1 MNPQLPLSSFPIQH
15 DVVSTNTLT
24 NSGQQDRW
32 AQWFQEGNLV
42 ALERTVPDDSELKA
56 LAWLCLQNSETRP
69 HAVDAVLFAH
79 ESVRL
84 QTHELFQAGRADDH
98 LQRSLAQ
105 RLLNAGFPFECE
117 DLSSAVMELVQERLA
132 WRETYWKGKVDQ
144 YKNVKE
150 CEELVPG
157 PMKRG
162 RFFYGVGHPYFHF
175 SPDYQTFNVNCKI
188 KGGEQMPL
196 ECRHLELLVQRP
208 LKEGGSEGEFK
219 PEKALWNNDFL
230 REISRVDRKVPRLN
244 RLSYWAL
251 EAEYQKNRFA
261 PTINFSP
268 ERFGVLLRK
277 LLSLSRDLPC
287 SFGVGCWLRRGGH
300 AMRVF
305 MERSTTAPF
314 WVKVGLYEPN
324 VSGDVSHLKV
334 LPEELCQLDFHDF
347 DKLQMCKGH
356 GVSVLFLRVDDPALS
371 RACAGH
377 FVNQGVDSQLAS
389 LEQGLYNCSVPEIEQ
404 AMASLRQVLS
414 FDAPRVKQFGLCL
427 RAATGE
433 DTLERYAGFQS
444 FMEGLRSLALTPDQ
458 LTEVLCDAGPA
469 CGLLLLFTRKRLAP
483 MVEVLMRCLK
493 KLHLSR
499 DQAFKV
505 LRGGED
511 FRMDDT
517 AYFRGIDT
525 TLQIFRS
532 GLQGWGFSAEQI
544 VELLTENC
552 GDLASMGE
560 GMIVAGMTGLRELGL
575 SSDQIARML
584 TPRPSFR
591 NETASSLCC
600 ALQRWDKEG
609 AESVK
614 AFMAGLKSLSLAAE
628 HNLAILAPEGFGGA
642 AGLRKVLDGVSDE
655 ARATFLADM
664 ADLDMPPE
672 SRAALAG

>member
-42 ALERTVPDDSELKA
+42 ALERTVPDDSESKA

-79 ESVRL
+79 KSVRL
-84 QTHELFQAGRADDH
+84 QSHELFQAGRADDH

-105 RLLNAGFPFECE
+105 RLLNAGFPFKCE

-144 YKNVKE
+144 YKNVKD

-157 PMKRG
+157 PMKHG
-162 RFFYGVGHPYFHF
+162 GFFYGVGRPYFHF
-175 SPDYQTFNVNCKI
+175 SPDYQTFNVNCRI
-188 KGGEQMPL
+188 EGGERIPL

-219 PEKALWNNDFL
+219 PEKALWNKDFL
-230 REISRVDRKVPRLN
+230 REISRVDRNVPRLN

-251 EAEYQKNRFA
+251 EAEYKKNRFA

-268 ERFGVLLRK
+268 EHFGVLLRK

-287 SFGVGCWLRRGGH
+287 SFGVGWWFSRGGH

-334 LPEELCQLDFHDF
+334 LPEDLCRLDFHDF
-347 DKLQMCKGH
+347 DKLKMCEAY
-356 GVSVLFLRVDDPALS
+356 GVSVLSLKVDDPALS

-377 FVNQGVDSQLAS
+377 FVNQDVDSQLAS
-389 LEQGLYNCSVPEIEQ
+389 LEQGLNNCSAPEIEQ
-404 AMASLRQVLS
+404 AMARLRQVPS

-427 RAATGE
+427 RAATVGE
-433 DTLERYAGFQS
+433 MPERYAGFQ
-444 FMEGLRSLALTPDQ
+444 FFLEGLRSLALTPDQ
-458 LTEVLCDAGPA
+458 LTEVLSDAGPS
-469 CGLLLLFTRKRLAP
+469 CGLPWLFAGKCHAP

-493 KLHLSR
+493 KLNLSR

-505 LRGGED
+505 LRGGEV
-511 FRMDDT
+511 FRMEEG
-517 AYFRGIDT
+517 AYIYGADT

-532 GLQGWGFSAEQI
+532 GLQDWGFSAEQI
-544 VELLTENC
+544 VGLLTENC
-552 GDLASMGE
+552 GDLASKGE

-584 TPRPSFR
+584 TPRPSR
-591 NETASSLCC
+591 SGKASSLCC
-600 ALQRWDKEG
+600 ALQRWDKGG

-628 HNLAILAPEGFGGA
+628 HNLAILAPEHFGGA

-664 ADLDMPPE
+664 ADLDMPLE
-672 SRAALAG
+672 AREALAG